1 MSLAQLLSEYG
12 YLAVFIGCLLEGETI
27 LLLAGFAAHQGY
39 LSLWTTLW
47 IAFIGATIGD
57 QCFFWIGRR
66 WGQELLQRIPKA
78 ATRVQRVKTLL
89 QRHHALIIV
98 GIRFMYG
105 LRILGPIVIGASDVP
120 VWRLATFN
128 VLGAAIWAP
137 LIGGLGYAFG
147 HALELLVNSVEQV
160 ELVALILIIAVGVG
174 VAIVSR
180 WRSRSKI

>member
-1 MSLAQLLSEYG
+1 
-12 YLAVFIGCLLEGETI
+12 
-27 LLLAGFAAHQGY
+27 
-39 LSLWTTLW
+39 
-47 IAFIGATIGD
+47 
-57 QCFFWIGRR
+57 
-66 WGQELLQRIPKA
+66 
-78 ATRVQRVKTLL
+78 VKHLL

-147 HALELLVNSVEQV
+147 HALELLLNSVEQV

-174 VAIVSR
+174 LAIVSR
-180 WRSRSKI
+180 WRSRSKN